1 MMRESMLPTANISAR
16 AGYTCPDLAEPYKA
30 PPATETPDPSAV
42 LVTSL
47 WEAPKEGLE
56 VVPLIVEGEDAGLWT
71 VPVQEEAIPGWWL
84 VHVYALPGSKVAF
97 TQVAVNATEPR
108 PVTVVTV
115 EHDGTPRIGTASEVL
130 ELLGSKV
137 LRDKH
142 AEEQRR
148 LTVALAEEAMERRR
162 LWEQERA
169 AASAVPPTVEEP
181 VLGQNPTPEGSG
193 DDAAEVSPEEL
204 VARWIAARGNKDTSP
219 RYMALFNKLVSGFP
233 LPDDEK
239 TILQFDEA
247 TRRAVLGQTAL
258 HRISSEGATWRV
270 ASHMDRKGAITLV
283 GLGTGAIV
291 PSEKM
296 LEGVVETHRL
306 KEQVGSAEPYDVEL
320 PMWKGRV
327 SSQVMRKVE
336 SPEPVETVPSEV
348 RQVRR
353 APRPSGMSDDQAGA
367 TPRRALNRGQP
378 QGRSSQGDYL
388 DMPDGLSV
396 DDMDLEFL
404 GSEPGMGEGPPPDWD
419 MPPIGDAPEW
429 VDIHDGEVAPSEN
442 HEEPS
447 QPSTTASTEYPGRRI
462 RNTRPTQRRG
472 RS

>member
-193 DDAAEVSPEEL
+193 DDAAEVSPEEDRGKGEQRHIASVHGAL
-204 VARWIAARGNKDTSP
+204 QQARERIPSTGRREDDSPVRRSHKAR
-219 RYMALFNKLVSGFP
+219 
-233 LPDDEK
+233 
-239 TILQFDEA
+239 
-247 TRRAVLGQTAL
+247 
-258 HRISSEGATWRV
+258 
-270 ASHMDRKGAITLV
+270 
-283 GLGTGAIV
+283 GTGAN
-291 PSEKM
+291 
-296 LEGVVETHRL
+296 
-306 KEQVGSAEPYDVEL
+306 
-320 PMWKGRV
+320 
-327 SSQVMRKVE
+327 
-336 SPEPVETVPSEV
+336 
-348 RQVRR
+348 
-353 APRPSGMSDDQAGA
+353 RPSQDLI
-367 TPRRALNRGQP
+367 RRCYLACGISYGP
-378 QGRSSQGDYL
+378 QGGYNAGRSRDRRHRAKREDARRRG
-388 DMPDGLSV
+388 
-396 DDMDLEFL
+396 
-404 GSEPGMGEGPPPDWD
+404 
-419 MPPIGDAPEW
+419 GDAP
-429 VDIHDGEVAPSEN
+429 
-442 HEEPS
+442 S
-447 QPSTTASTEYPGRRI
+447 QRTGGFCGAL
-462 RNTRPTQRRG
+462 
-472 RS
+472 